1 MERHSDVKVV
11 ILVAGIGS
19 RLRPHTDDR
28 PKCLVEVGGEAML
41 GRLLRQAAVAGCSEA
56 VLVTGHMDDVIDEW
70 LTKQPLPL
78 PVSTVF
84 NPEYQTLGNGH
95 SLLVA
100 REAVGAGAF
109 VKLDGDLVMS
119 DGLLERLLD
128 GPWPSAILLDGT
140 GVLADEEMKAR
151 TDAAGRVVAMGKW
164 LDPATASGESIGAE
178 LIGAEDGARLF
189 AALRRVIHEEGQ
201 GGAYYEDVYHA
212 LVEEGWELGA
222 VDTGGL
228 PWTEIDTPE
237 DLARAGALVGNGGL
251 RGA

>member
-1 MERHSDVKVV
+1 MARQNVKVV
-11 ILVAGIGS
+11 ILVAGVGS

-41 GRLLRQAAVAGCSEA
+41 GRLLRQAALAGCSEA
-56 VLVTGHMDDVIDEW
+56 VLVTGHMDHVIDEW
-70 LTKQPLPL
+70 LSQKPLPL
-78 PVSTVF
+78 PVATVF
-84 NPEYQTLGNGH
+84 NPEYETLGNGH

-100 REAVGAGAF
+100 REAVAGVPF
-109 VKLDGDLVMS
+109 IKLDGDLVMG
-119 DGLLERLLD
+119 DGMLERLLAT
-128 GPWPSAILLDGT
+128 PWTSAILLDRS
-140 GVLADEEMKAR
+140 VELADEEMKAQ
-151 TDAAGRVVAMGKW
+151 TDEGRVVAMGKW
-164 LDPATASGESIGAE
+164 LDPRQASGESIGAE
-178 LIGAEDGARLF
+178 LIGAEDGERLF

-212 LVEEGWELGA
+212 LVQAGWELGA

-237 DLARAGALVGNGGL
+237 DLARAGKLVGNGGM